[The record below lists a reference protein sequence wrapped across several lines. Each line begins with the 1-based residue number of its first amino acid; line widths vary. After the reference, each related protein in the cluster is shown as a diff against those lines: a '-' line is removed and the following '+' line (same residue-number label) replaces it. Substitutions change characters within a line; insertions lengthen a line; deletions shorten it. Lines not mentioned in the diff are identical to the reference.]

1 MSLNKRARARRAASQ
16 VIYQWQMTAAA
27 PAEVV
32 AQFEEDDRLAKLDR
46 ELFLNLTDAVTRE
59 SEALD
64 ELLGECMDRDINR
77 VDPVER
83 AVLRL
88 GAYELRSR
96 LEVPWRVV
104 INEAVELARAF
115 GAEQG
120 HRYVNAVLDKLAR
133 RLRAGE
139 IGRV

>member
-1 MSLNKRARARRAASQ
+1 MSLNKRSRARRAALQ
-16 VIYQWQMTAAA
+16 AIYQWQMTAAA

-64 ELLGECMDRDINR
+64 ELLGECMDRDIDR

-104 INEAVELARAF
+104 INEAVELARTF